1 MNIADY
7 KFLAKDRLLA
17 ERFDSRVRT
26 AMRLLIPV
34 HAVIIFLNAVIDGVW
49 DAALAHMGMAAIAWF
64 IVSRSSDGIRTFIFT
79 NVYWMFS
86 FTTYFY
92 ALTHGQT
99 ASYGL
104 GSPDRSALI
113 ALVSQAGLLCAFF
126 LTPRQ
131 DVMKASQ
138 GENYAKRMAV
148 FRGAQYPLALL
159 GIIGLFGE
167 SLGLPSIYSATL
179 ISILYVALSIRLTS
193 GRFLKD
199 PALWAMFISLLI
211 VSASGNSRSALMALI
226 FMMGFALL
234 IFKKNLFSPLLLFS
248 LYLGARLL
256 GVFSDVMLSIRWAR
270 DTSVSMFGLFL
281 ENFFSLET
289 LLAIIN
295 PLYTSAAAKA
305 LAESPSS
312 EGGFYTAFFSGSG
325 GLMTRLTLLPQMDI
339 VVSKIPDDAP
349 VRWADLWGNLFW
361 NVIPSI
367 GQQKDLILSDQI
379 VWELGLRAWYNIG
392 RPMITVQGELYS
404 IGGYATVFF
413 VTIFLYYMMSYF
425 YGAISRLLGSRVSG
439 IMIMSQ
445 MMIGTVMTT
454 TLLSVA
460 VVTTRGSLQLVLI
473 LSGIIFVFSRVMSRP
488 DLAKRGQS
496 I

>member
-17 ERFDSRVRT
+17 GRFDSRVRT

-34 HAVIIFLNAVIDGVW
+34 HAVIIFLNAVVDGVW

-64 IVSRSSDGIRTFIFT
+64 IVSRSRDGIRTFIFT

-92 ALTHGQT
+92 AVTHGQT

-126 LTPRQ
+126 LTPRE
-131 DVMKASQ
+131 DVMKASE
-138 GENYAKRMAV
+138 GEEYVKRMAI
-148 FRGAQYPLALL
+148 FRAAQYPLALL
-159 GIIGLFGE
+159 GMIGLFGE
-167 SLGLPSIYSATL
+167 KIGLPSIYSATL
-179 ISILYVALSIRLTS
+179 LSILYVALSVRLTS
-193 GRFLKD
+193 GRFFKD
-199 PALWAMFISLLI
+199 PALWAMFLALLI
-211 VSASGNSRSALMALI
+211 VSASGNSRQALMSLI
-226 FMMGFALL
+226 FLMGFALI
-234 IFKKNLFSPLLLFS
+234 IFKQKLLSPLLAFF
-248 LYLGARLL
+248 LYLGVRLL

-270 DTSVSMFGLFL
+270 DTSVSMIGLFV

-289 LLAIIN
+289 LIAIFN
-295 PLYTSAAAKA
+295 PFYTSAAAKA
-305 LAESPSS
+305 LAETPIN

-339 VVSKIPDDAP
+339 VVSKLPDSAP
-349 VRWADLWGNLFW
+349 TRWDDLWGNLFW

-404 IGGYATVFF
+404 IGGYAAVFF
-413 VTIFLYYMMSYF
+413 VTVFLYYMMVFF
-425 YGAISRLLGSRVSG
+425 YGVIARLLGSRVSA
-439 IMIMSQ
+439 ILIMSQ
-445 MMIGTVMTT
+445 MLIATVMTT

-460 VVTTRGSLQLVLI
+460 VITTRGSLQLVLI
-473 LSGIIFVFSRVMSRP
+473 LTGIIAVFSFLLKRP
-488 DLAKRGQS
+488 RELKRGRPA
-496 I
+496 